1 MLVTNEEHVDYE
13 EFAKVLGEKMINIKE
28 TKYVVETWI
37 NPDKFETPL
46 KSLDYNKLEFDTY
59 EAAEIFADNFEAL
72 DKNYMAVVKTVRR
85 GELK

>member
-1 MLVTNEEHVDYE
+1 MLVTNDEHVDNE
-13 EFAKVLGEKMINIKE
+13 EFAKILAEKLINSKE

-46 KSLDYNKLEFDTY
+46 KSLDYKKLEFDTY
-59 EAAEIFADNFEAL
+59 EEAETFADNFEAL